1 MTASAGFIRLLNA
14 KVNIYHNAKI
24 CGNWKVDAHALGRTC
39 FHVVTEGACVLS
51 LPNQPDTVLHQ
62 GDLVLFP
69 KEIEHTLQPAEQ
81 AIGEQQH
88 IPYQQAE
95 HLDGTGLLCASVE
108 LNQGA
113 GRYLLDAI
121 ADVMIIR
128 NNAANPW
135 LSPLTELLRIEHYQ
149 DGPLGNVVIQ
159 RLCELMFTYA
169 MANCIAES
177 TVQTGLLALYGHL
190 RLSAAVKAIHD
201 QPSKTWSLETLAQEA
216 AMSRTAFATSFKELS
231 GWTPMQYLT
240 WWRMQLAW
248 HLLADGEAVAVVAD
262 KIGYLSEA
270 AFSRAFKSEFK
281 QTAGE
286 VRRGARH

>member
-14 KVNIYHNAKI
+14 KVDIYHNAKI
-24 CGNWKVDAHALGRTC
+24 CGNWQINAHHVGRTC
-39 FHVVTEGACVLS
+39 FHVVTEGMCLLA
-51 LPNQPDTVLHQ
+51 LPGQADCALRT

-69 KEIEHTLQPAEQ
+69 KEIEHTLMPVDPLA
-81 AIGEQQH
+81 GEQQH
-88 IPYQQAE
+88 LPYVQAQ
-95 HLDGTGLLCASVE
+95 HLEGTGLLCASVQ
-108 LNQGA
+108 LNHGA

-121 ADVMIIR
+121 PEVLIIR
-128 NNAANPW
+128 NNSANAW

-149 DGPLGNVVIQ
+149 QGPLGDVVIQ

-169 MANCIAES
+169 MANCIEDS
-177 TVQTGLLALYGHL
+177 TVQTGLLALYAHP
-190 RLSAAVKAIHD
+190 RLSAAIQAMHD
-201 QPSKTWSLETLAQEA
+201 HPAKSWSLEALAQQA
-216 AMSRTAFATSFKELS
+216 AMSRTAFATAFKELS

-248 HLLADGEAVAVVAD
+248 HLLADGEPVAIVAD
-262 KIGYLSEA
+262 KIGYQSEA

-286 VRRGARH
+286 VRRGARN

>member
-14 KVNIYHNAKI
+14 KVSIYHNAKI
-24 CGNWKVDAHALGRTC
+24 CGNWKVSAHALGRTC
-39 FHVVTEGACVLS
+39 FHVVTEGACTLS
-51 LPNQPDTVLHQ
+51 FPSQPDSILNK

-69 KEIEHTLQPAEQ
+69 KEVEHCLQPVGPLE
-81 AIGEQQH
+81 GEQQH
-88 IPYQQAE
+88 ISYPDAKNLE
-95 HLDGTGLLCASVE
+95 GTGLMCASVE

-121 ADVMIIR
+121 PEVMIIR
-128 NNAANPW
+128 NDTANPW
-135 LSPLTELLRIEHYQ
+135 LRPLTELLSIEHYQ
-149 DGPLGNVVIQ
+149 DGPLGDVVIQ

-169 MANCIAES
+169 MARCIAES
-177 TVQTGLLALYGHL
+177 SVQTGLLALYAHP
-190 RLSAAVKAIHD
+190 RLSSAVQAMHD
-201 QPSKTWSLETLAQEA
+201 QPSKSWSLETLAQEA
-216 AMSRTAFATSFKELS
+216 AMSRTAFATAFKELS

-248 HLLADGEAVAVVAD
+248 HLLADGESVAVVAD

-286 VRRGARH
+286 VRRGARN